1 MRARSK
7 QLIPLAI
14 VAAMAL
20 AGGASA
26 AEKKRRVRPGP
37 ARVVEVLDAI
47 EDGLVETKY
56 QHVTRVR
63 PGRGEYFFD
72 CSGMAEWVLRR
83 GAPAALRAVGRPEG
97 RRPLAIHFYRRIA
110 KIKPGERRGPWMRVD
125 GPAAAEPGDVIA
137 WERPD
142 WFPSKSTGHVGFI
155 VSDPAPNPGPVP
167 GYLVRF
173 ADASKF
179 KHEDDSRDEDTTGFG
194 TGVLL
199 VPVDQDGRARGY
211 GWFGSQTRPD
221 WVIPCNLVIGRP
233 LR

>member
-7 QLIPLAI
+7 QLIPLTLAAI
-14 VAAMAL
+14 MAFAGVAA
-20 AGGASA
+20 AS
-26 AEKKRRVRPGP
+26 KQKRPNRNGP
-37 ARVVEVLDAI
+37 RRVVEVLEQI
-47 EDGLVETKY
+47 EESLAETRY

-63 PGRGEYFFD
+63 PKRGQYFFD

-110 KIKPGERRGPWMRVD
+110 KIKPGQRRGPWMRVD

-137 WERPD
+137 WERPS
-142 WFPSKSTGHVGFI
+142 WFPSKSTGHVGFV
-155 VSDPAPNPGPVP
+155 VSDPVPNHGPVP

-179 KHEDDSRDEDTTGFG
+179 KHEDDSRDADVTGFG
-194 TGVLL
+194 SGVLL
-199 VPVDQDGRARGY
+199 IPTGADGRALGY

-233 LR
+233 LH

>member
-1 MRARSK
+1 MRARSR
-7 QLIPLAI
+7 QLILPAL
-14 VAAMAL
+14 VAVTVF
-20 AGGASA
+20 AGAAAASQ
-26 AEKKRRVRPGP
+26 KKRSPGRGP
-37 ARVVEVLDAI
+37 DRVVAVLEQI
-47 EDGLVETKY
+47 EGSLTETRY

-63 PGRGEYFFD
+63 SKRGQYFFD

-83 GAPAALRAVGRPEG
+83 SAPAALRAVGRPEG

-110 KIKPGERRGPWMRVD
+110 KIDPGQRRGPWMRVD
-125 GPAAAEPGDVIA
+125 GPAAAAPGDVIA
-137 WERPD
+137 WERPE
-142 WFPSKSTGHVGFI
+142 WFRSKSTGHVGF
-155 VSDPAPNPGPVP
+155 VLSDPVPNHGPVP

-179 KHEDDSRDEDTTGFG
+179 KHEDDSRDADETGFG

-199 VPVDQDGRARGY
+199 IPTGPDGRAVGY